1 MKWLVFLTL
10 TLLTL
15 ALAAQQPCD
24 QLALLK
30 LPKVSI
36 AAAQVVP
43 AGKTPAHCAVKLVA
57 RPTADSEIRIEVW
70 MPVEGWNGK
79 FQQVGNGG
87 WAGTIPAGLIAA
99 AVSRGYAAA
108 GTDNGHSNQ
117 VPGAL
122 WAIGHPEKLI
132 DFGHRALKETSM
144 HAKEIIRAFYGKDA
158 ARSYFVGCSDGG
170 REALMQAQRY
180 PEDFDGIIAG
190 APAND
195 WSYLLTAGA
204 WNIQALMKQP
214 GSAIPP
220 AKLPAIQKAV
230 VAACDRLDGISD
242 GLLEDPRQCQFD
254 PEALTCRGEDTN
266 ECLTAPQ
273 VVALRKIYQG
283 PRNSRTGKQIYAGS
297 TRGTEA
303 VPGAWAPWIV
313 TSPPEKS
320 LMYGFGFSF
329 FAHAVFEDPKYDIQ
343 SLEFDGDIEY
353 GHQKA
358 GVHLNSS
365 SPDLRSFRARGG
377 KLIQFHGWG
386 DAAIP
391 AASSIDYYERVNT
404 FMRRFPNPLAGGSS
418 RETQDFYRLFMVPG
432 MGHCSGGIGPRNFG
446 QGSPVAADAE
456 HDVLTALETW
466 VEKGTAPERLIGT
479 GVTGT
484 QPAQPLTRP
493 ICVYPQVMRYNGS
506 GDANAAANFSCV
518 AP

>member
-1 MKWLVFLTL
+1 MKWPLFFFLA
-10 TLLTL
+10 TLLE
-15 ALAAQQPCD
+15 AQQPCD
-24 QLALLK
+24 QLSQLK
-30 LPKVSI
+30 LDKVTI
-36 AAAQVVP
+36 TGAQLIP
-43 AGKTPAHCAVKLVA
+43 AGKIPAHCAVKLTA

-70 MPVEGWNGK
+70 MPAEGWNGK

-87 WAGTIPAGLIAA
+87 WAGSIPAGSLAT
-99 AVSRGYAAA
+99 AVARGYAAA
-108 GTDNGHSNQ
+108 GTDDGHSNL
-117 VPGAL
+117 VPGAT

-132 DFGHRALKETSM
+132 DFGYRALKETSV
-144 HAKEIIRAFYGKDA
+144 HAKELIRAFYGKDA
-158 ARSYFVGCSDGG
+158 GRSYFVGCSDGG

-195 WSYLLTAGA
+195 WSYLLTAAA
-204 WNIQALMKQP
+204 WNVQALLKEP

-230 VAACDRLDGISD
+230 LNACDQLDGVSD
-242 GLLEDPRQCQFD
+242 GLLDDPRKCQFD
-254 PEALTCRGEDTN
+254 PAVLTCQAEDKSD
-266 ECLTAPQ
+266 CLTAPQ
-273 VVALRKIYQG
+273 VTALRKIYQG
-283 PRNSRTGKQIYAGS
+283 PRNSRTGKQIFVGS
-297 TRGTEA
+297 APGTEA
-303 VPGAWAPWIV
+303 VPGAWSVWTV
-313 TSPPEKS
+313 TAPPEKS
-320 LMYGFGFSF
+320 LQYGFGSSF
-329 FAHAVFEDPKYDIQ
+329 FAHAVFEDLKFDIR
-343 SLEFDGDIEY
+343 SIEFDADIDY

-358 GVHLNSS
+358 GVILNSS

-404 FMRRFPNPLAGGSS
+404 FMKRFPNPRAGGSS

-432 MGHCSGGIGPRNFG
+432 MGHCAGGIGPRNIG
-446 QGSPVAADAE
+446 QGSPVAGDAE

-484 QPAQPLTRP
+484 QPQQPLTRP
-493 ICVYPQVMRYNGS
+493 LCVYPQVTRYKGS
-506 GDANAAANFSCV
+506 GDVNSASNFSCGM
-518 AP
+518 P

>member
-1 MKWLVFLTL
+1 MKWTFL
-10 TLLTL
+10 L
-15 ALAAQQPCD
+15 ALATLLSAQQPCD
-24 QLALLK
+24 QLSQLK
-30 LPKVSI
+30 LAQVTVT
-36 AAAQVVP
+36 AAQVIP
-43 AGKTPAHCAVKLVA
+43 AAKIPAHCAVKLTA
-57 RPTADSEIRIEVW
+57 RPTTDSEIRIEVW

-79 FQQVGNGG
+79 FQQAGNGG
-87 WAGTIPAGLIAA
+87 WAGSIPAGSIAA
-99 AVSRGYAAA
+99 AVARGYAAA
-108 GTDNGHSNQ
+108 GTDDGHDGKVS
-117 VPGAL
+117 PGAT

-132 DFGHRALKETSM
+132 DFGYRALKETSV
-144 HAKEIIRAFYGKDA
+144 HAKEVIRAFYGKA
-158 ARSYFVGCSDGG
+158 AERSYFVGCSDGG

-195 WSYLLTAGA
+195 WSYLLTGAA
-204 WNIQALMKQP
+204 WNVQALLKEP

-220 AKLPAIQKAV
+220 TKLPAIQKAV
-230 VAACDRLDGISD
+230 IAACDQLDGIDD

-254 PEALTCRGEDTN
+254 PAVLTCKAGDN
-266 ECLTAPQ
+266 ADCLTAPQ
-273 VVALRKIYQG
+273 VTALRKIYQG
-283 PRNSRTGKQIYAGS
+283 PRNPRTGKQIFAGS
-297 TRGTEA
+297 APGTEA
-303 VPGAWAPWIV
+303 VPGAWSSWTV

-320 LMYGFGFSF
+320 LQYGFGFSF
-329 FAHAVFEDPKYDIQ
+329 FAHAVFEDPQFDIKT
-343 SLEFDGDIEY
+343 LEFDADIEY

-391 AASSIDYYERVNT
+391 AASSIDYYERVNS
-404 FMRRFPNPLAGGSS
+404 FMKRFPNPRAGGSS

-432 MGHCSGGIGPRNFG
+432 MGHCAGGIGPRNFG
-446 QGSPVAADAE
+446 QGSPVAGDAE

-466 VEKGTAPERLIGT
+466 VEKGVAPERLIGT

-484 QPAQPLTRP
+484 QPQQPLTRP
-493 ICVYPQVMRYNGS
+493 LCVYPQVTRYKGS
-506 GDANAAANFSCV
+506 GDVNAAANFSCA